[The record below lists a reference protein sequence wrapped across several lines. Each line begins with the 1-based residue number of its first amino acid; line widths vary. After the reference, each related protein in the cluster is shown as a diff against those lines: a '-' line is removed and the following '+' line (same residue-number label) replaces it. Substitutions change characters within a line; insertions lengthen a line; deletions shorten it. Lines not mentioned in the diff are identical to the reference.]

1 MDKSKPRTYRRLAR
15 KAYLFMAKKKKKSTK
30 VIRRGVNTQLQYVSR
45 DIEHVNKLLEIDGRQ
60 SRLTKRDRKLLETI
74 RLIYQQQQEM
84 YDKKTH
90 QCEHRIVNLY
100 QPQVRPIVSGKDK
113 AKTEF
118 GSKINISE
126 VNGFCRI
133 DRFSWEALNVG
144 GDVGLQVDNY
154 KQVYG
159 CYPLYFLW

>member
-1 MDKSKPRTYRRLAR
+1 MELCIYIQKIIFKLAVITS
-15 KAYLFMAKKKKKSTK
+15 YSIHYTK
-30 VIRRGVNTQLQYVSR
+30 LY
-45 DIEHVNKLLEIDGRQ
+45 
-60 SRLTKRDRKLLETI
+60 
-74 RLIYQQQQEM
+74 EM